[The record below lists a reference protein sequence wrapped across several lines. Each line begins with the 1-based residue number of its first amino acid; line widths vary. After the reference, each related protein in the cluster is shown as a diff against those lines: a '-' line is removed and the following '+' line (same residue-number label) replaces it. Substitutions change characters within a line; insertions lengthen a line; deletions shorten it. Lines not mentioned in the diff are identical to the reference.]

1 MAYEPG
7 DLAIK
12 MDGYKLNIRSVGIII
27 HNGKV
32 LLHKRKSA
40 DYYALLGGHVR
51 IGESSQDTVKREMQ
65 EELGKEIEITGY
77 VSTVENFFEMKG
89 AKYHEIM
96 FIYKAEF
103 VKEEDKKLESTLQN
117 IEGKDY
123 LQYEWIDLDKIDEYP
138 LRPDV
143 LKEVLKESKFPVH
156 KINID

>member
-1 MAYEPG
+1 
-7 DLAIK
+7 
-12 MDGYKLNIRSVGIII
+12 
-27 HNGKV
+27 
-32 LLHKRKSA
+32 
-40 DYYALLGGHVR
+40 
-51 IGESSQDTVKREMQ
+51 
-65 EELGKEIEITGY
+65 
-77 VSTVENFFEMKG
+77 MKG